1 MTYDLTIL
9 IPVFNEAESLKE
21 LYGEIVNSVSKLKKT
36 YEVIFVNDGSTDRS
50 QVVLEKLQKSNR
62 KTVRIIE
69 LRRNFGKAAA
79 LDAGFRVSKGKL
91 IITMD
96 SDLQDDPKEISVFLK
111 KLAEGYDLVSGWK
124 VNRKDSFIKNN
135 TSKIFNYF
143 ANRISRVELH
153 DYNCGYKA
161 YTKELV
167 DDLVLYG
174 ELYRY
179 IPVLAASLGYKVT
192 EVPVNHRVRK
202 YGITKYGPI
211 RFINGALD
219 LITVFFLTR
228 FRVRPLHL
236 FGYISLVFF
245 LVGFLISMYLSFR
258 HFAFDESIGN
268 RPLLLLSVM
277 LIIIGIQIGVTGL
290 VGEQIT
296 TLVNKDKPMY
306 RIKKRSK

>member
-50 QVVLEKLQKSNR
+50 QVVLEKLQKNNR
-62 KTVRIIE
+62 KIVRIIE

-79 LDAGFRVSKGKL
+79 LDAGFRVSRGKVIVTL
-91 IITMD
+91 D

-111 KLAEGYDLVSGWK
+111 KLEEGYDLVSGWK
-124 VNRKDSFIKNN
+124 VNRKDSFIKNK

-161 YTKELV
+161 YKKELV

-245 LVGFLISMYLSFR
+245 LVGFLISLYLSFR